1 MKTADAIRQT
11 KRRFPMKEIKL
22 LLVDD
27 EETFVKTLSER
38 LQMRDLE
45 NETVYDGEQALE
57 FVDDKEPDV
66 MVLDLKMPGIDGMQ
80 VLRQVTRKFPNMR
93 VIILTGHGTDR
104 DEEES
109 RRIGVFDYLK
119 KPVDIDLLVSRIKAA
134 HREKIED
141 SMAAA
146 AFAEAGEFETARHI
160 MKEKEV

>member
-1 MKTADAIRQT
+1 
-11 KRRFPMKEIKL
+11 MKEMKV

-27 EETFVKTLSER
+27 EQKFVKTLSER

-45 NETVYDGEQALE
+45 NETVHDGEQALN

-66 MVLDLKMPGIDGMQ
+66 MVLDLKMPGIDGME
-80 VLRQVTRKFPNMR
+80 VLRRVTKKFPNMR

-119 KPVDIDLLVSRIKAA
+119 KPVEIDVLVSRIKAA
-134 HREKIED
+134 HKDKIED
-141 SMAAA
+141 TMAAA
-146 AFAEAGEFETARHI
+146 AFAEVGEFDTARGI
-160 MKEKEV
+160 MEDKDK

>member
-1 MKTADAIRQT
+1 
-11 KRRFPMKEIKL
+11 MKEMKV

-27 EETFVKTLSER
+27 EQKFVKTLSER

-45 NETVYDGEQALE
+45 NETVHDGEQALN

-66 MVLDLKMPGIDGMQ
+66 MVLDLKMPGIDGME
-80 VLRQVTRKFPNMR
+80 VLRRVTKKFPNMR

-119 KPVDIDLLVSRIKAA
+119 KPVDIDVLVSRIKAA
-134 HREKIED
+134 HKDKIED
-141 SMAAA
+141 TMAAA
-146 AFAEAGEFETARHI
+146 AFAEAGEYDTARGI
-160 MKEKEV
+160 MEDKDK

>member
-1 MKTADAIRQT
+1 MKV
-11 KRRFPMKEIKL
+11 

-27 EETFVKTLSER
+27 EQKFVKTLSER

-45 NETVYDGEQALE
+45 NETVHDGEQALN

-66 MVLDLKMPGIDGMQ
+66 MVLDLKMPGIDGME
-80 VLRQVTRKFPNMR
+80 VLRRVTKKFPNMR

-119 KPVDIDLLVSRIKAA
+119 KPVEIDVLVSRIKAA
-134 HREKIED
+134 HKDKIED
-141 SMAAA
+141 TMAAA
-146 AFAEAGEFETARHI
+146 AFAEVGEFDTARGI
-160 MKEKEV
+160 MEDKDK

>member
-1 MKTADAIRQT
+1 
-11 KRRFPMKEIKL
+11 MKEMKV

-27 EETFVKTLSER
+27 EQKFVEALSER

-45 NETVYDGEQALE
+45 NETVYDGEEALN

-66 MVLDLKMPGIDGMQ
+66 MVLDLKMPGIDGME
-80 VLRQVTRKFPNMR
+80 VLRRVKKKFPDIR

-119 KPVDIDLLVSRIKAA
+119 KPVDIELLVRRIKAA
-134 HREKIED
+134 HRDKIQG

-146 AFAEAGEFETARHI
+146 AFAEAGEYETARDV
-160 MKEKEV
+160 MKKSENPDSN

>member
-1 MKTADAIRQT
+1 
-11 KRRFPMKEIKL
+11 MKEIKL

-38 LQMRDLE
+38 LQMRNLE
-45 NETVYDGEQALE
+45 NETVYDGEQALS

-80 VLRQVTRKFPNMR
+80 VLRQVTKKFPNMR

-119 KPVDIDLLVSRIKAA
+119 KPVDIDLLVGRIKAA
-134 HREKIED
+134 HREKFED
-141 SMAAA
+141 SMTAA
-146 AFAEAGEFETARHI
+146 AFAEAGEFDTARNI
-160 MKEKEV
+160 IKDKDKEA